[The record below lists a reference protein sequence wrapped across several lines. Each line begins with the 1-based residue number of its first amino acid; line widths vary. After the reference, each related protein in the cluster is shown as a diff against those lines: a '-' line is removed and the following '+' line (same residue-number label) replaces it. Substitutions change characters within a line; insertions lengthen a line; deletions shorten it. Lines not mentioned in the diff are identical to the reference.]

1 MEEQENYYT
10 YENKSSDYVS
20 EENSGSE
27 YNYEDNFKPKRN
39 PVFGI
44 ISLVCGIVS
53 LVLGVI
59 CCCISPI
66 IAIPIAIIFAIGGIA
81 MFIVDKKVNGSVSP
95 LAIIGLIASIVSLA
109 IAILFAVVYIIYLVF
124 LGAAMTMPSIFNI

>member
-10 YENKSSDYVS
+10 YENKASDYTS
-20 EENSGSE
+20 EDYNGST
-27 YNYEDNFKPKRN
+27 YDYESNFKPKRN

-53 LVLGVI
+53 LILGVI

-66 IAIPIAIIFAIGGIA
+66 IAIPIAIIFAIGGII
-81 MFIVDKKVNGSVSP
+81 MFFIDKKVNGSVSP
-95 LAIIGLIASIVSLA
+95 LAIIGLIASIVSLV
-109 IAILFAVVYIIYLVF
+109 IAILFAIIYIIYIIII
-124 LGAAMTMPSIFNI
+124 GATMAMPSIFNI